1 MICHAYRETSV
12 DVEKAKSIS
21 DSNLI
26 WMTSASKNM
35 KNIAVSDF
43 MTRSVKT
50 IKENETMRQ
59 ACKLMYQENIG
70 SIVILKKYTDDHEA
84 GTSDTTMKNE
94 IPTGIVTER
103 DIARMVGFS
112 AKFFADMTASEV
124 MSKPLITI
132 NSDTSARDAVALM
145 EQKDIR
151 RLPIVDDKG
160 QMVGIITAK
169 DIIKAFMKVFKENV
183 KDQDLKS
190 DGFDLLGLI
199 GVE

>member
-1 MICHAYRETSV
+1 
-12 DVEKAKSIS
+12 
-21 DSNLI
+21 
-26 WMTSASKNM
+26 MTSASKNM

-70 SIVILKKYTDDHEA
+70 SIVILKKYPDDHQA
-84 GTSDTTMKNE
+84 STSDTTMKNE

-112 AKFFADMTASEV
+112 AKFFPDMTASEV

-132 NSDTSARDAVALM
+132 NSDTSARDAVS
-145 EQKDIR
+145 
-151 RLPIVDDKG
+151 
-160 QMVGIITAK
+160 
-169 DIIKAFMKVFKENV
+169 F
-183 KDQDLKS
+183 
-190 DGFDLLGLI
+190 DGTKRHQEI
-199 GVE
+199 AYC

>member
-1 MICHAYRETSV
+1 MHIGKHPV

-70 SIVILKKYTDDHEA
+70 SIVILKKYTDEA
-84 GTSDTTMKNE
+84 GTSDTTLKNE

-112 AKFFADMTASEV
+112 AKFFPDMTASEV

-169 DIIKAFMKVFKENV
+169 DIIKAFMKVFKESV